1 MMENQNDLL
10 KKEQDNQNIE
20 TISIVK
26 EMETSFID
34 YAMSVIVSRAI
45 PDARDGLKPVHRRIL
60 YAMYGLDMN
69 YNKSFKKSARA
80 VGEVIAKYHPHG
92 DVAVYDSLVRMA
104 QSFSLRYP
112 LVKGQGNFGSIDGD
126 SAAAMRYTEAK
137 LAKIST
143 LMLDDI
149 NKKTVFFQENYDGS
163 ETEPVVLPS
172 KIPNL
177 LLNGSTGIAVGMAT
191 SIPPHNIK
199 EILNAVILLLNNPTI
214 EIHNLLE
221 TIKGPD
227 FPTGGIIV
235 NKDDLLNV
243 YQTGHGRIVIR
254 SKIEIN
260 EAKDEAIVTEIPYM
274 INKSVL
280 IEKIADLVKN
290 NQINSISDLRDE
302 SNREGIRIVIKFK
315 KYADIKVEVNKL
327 YKLTQLQSSFA
338 VNLLALKNN
347 RPKLFN
353 LKELLEVYI
362 AHQLEVL
369 LNKSDFL
376 LTKALDRL
384 EILEA
389 LKKALSD
396 IDNVIKTIKNSK
408 TGEIA
413 IFNLKQKLSINEKQA
428 KAILEMRLQRLT
440 GLEIENLNQEYQK
453 INLEIKDL
461 KDIISSKSRQ
471 QKELINLFNEIKEK
485 YGDKRLTE
493 ISSQNY
499 TNITDESLIEKKDI
513 IITLSNKGYVK
524 RLEVDEYN
532 VQKRGGTGSKGART
546 SDHDFISTITFANTH
561 LDLLFFTSF
570 GKVYRLKGY
579 EIRKYSKNA
588 KGIPIVN
595 IIKNIDDNHGEKV
608 EDIVAIDDY
617 QKYDFLFFTKR
628 GLVKKTSAEEFS
640 RINISGKK
648 ALKLVED
655 DSLIGVTK
663 IPKEQDVDVI
673 IGNHA
678 GRAVRFKSN
687 QLRRMGRVT
696 QGVKGINLSGGYVC
710 GFATSNNGN
719 LILSISERGFAKLSD
734 INEYRLT
741 KRGANGVKT
750 LNIEKAGRLIG
761 LKTVKE
767 TEDLMIIKEN
777 GTVIRTNISGI
788 SQFKRTAKGVAT
800 IKLRDDN
807 KITGITIIRDIEA
820 KNEGEQINKQ
830 NI

>member
-1 MMENQNDLL
+1 MENE
-10 KKEQDNQNIE
+10 KKIISDENNIE
-20 TISIVK
+20 NIKSISIVK
-26 EMETSFID
+26 EMESSFID

-92 DVAVYDSLVRMA
+92 DMAVYDSLVRMA

-149 NKKTVFFQENYDGS
+149 NKQTVLFQENYDGS
-163 ETEPVVLPS
+163 ETEPIVLPS

-199 EILNAVILLLNNPTI
+199 EILNAAIILLNNPDI
-214 EIHNLLE
+214 KIHNLLE
-221 TIKGPD
+221 IIKGPD

-235 NKDDLLNV
+235 NQDDLLNM
-243 YQTGHGRIVIR
+243 YLTGHGRVVIR
-254 SKIEIN
+254 SKIDIN
-260 EAKDEAIVTEIPYM
+260 EEKDEAIVTEIPYM
-274 INKSVL
+274 INKSIL
-280 IEKIADLVKN
+280 IERIADLVKN
-290 NQINSISDLRDE
+290 GQINSISDLRDE
-302 SNREGIRIVIKFK
+302 SNRDGIRVVIKFK
-315 KYADIKVEVNKL
+315 KYSDIKVEVNKL

-362 AHQLEVL
+362 EHQLIVL
-369 LNKSDFL
+369 LKKSEFL
-376 LTKALDRL
+376 LQKALDRL

-389 LKKALSD
+389 LKKALNE
-396 IDNVIKTIKNSK
+396 IDNVIKNIKNSK
-408 TGEIA
+408 TNEIA
-413 IFNLKQKLSINEKQA
+413 VNNLIKQLSINEKQA
-428 KAILEMRLQRLT
+428 KAILDMRLQRLT
-440 GLEIENLNQEYQK
+440 GLEIQNLNQEYQK

-461 KDIISSKSRQ
+461 KDIISSDKRQ
-471 QKELINLFNEIKEK
+471 KKELIDLFNDIKEK

-493 ISSQNY
+493 ISLENY
-499 TNITDESLIEKKDI
+499 TNITNESLIENKDI
-513 IITLSNKGYVK
+513 IITLSNKGYIK
-524 RLEVDEYN
+524 RLEIDEYN
-532 VQKRGGTGSKGART
+532 VQKRGGIGSRGAKT
-546 SDHDFISTITFANTH
+546 SDHDFISTIIFANTH

-595 IIKNIDDNHGEKV
+595 IIKNIDDQHGEKV
-608 EDIVAIDDY
+608 EDMVAINDY
-617 QKYDFLFFTKR
+617 HKYDFIFFTKN
-628 GLVKKTSAEEFS
+628 GLIKKTSADEFA

-648 ALKLVED
+648 ALKLVEND
-655 DSLIGVTK
+655 RLIGVTK
-663 IPKEQDVDVI
+663 IPKDQDIDII
-673 IGNHA
+673 IGNQA
-678 GRAVRFKSN
+678 GKAVRFKSSQVRN
-687 QLRRMGRVT
+687 MGRVA
-696 QGVKGINLSGGYVC
+696 QGVKGINSSGGYVC

-719 LILSISERGFAKLSD
+719 LVLSISERGFSKLSD
-734 INEYRLT
+734 LDEYRLT
-741 KRGANGVKT
+741 RRGGKGVKT
-750 LNIEKAGRLIG
+750 LNIEKAGRLVG
-761 LKTVKE
+761 LKAVKGN
-767 TEDLMIIKEN
+767 EDLMIIKSN
-777 GTVIRTNISGI
+777 GTVIRTDVSRISK
-788 SQFKRTAKGVAT
+788 FKRAAKGVST
-800 IKLRDDN
+800 IKINDDN
-807 KITGITIIRDIEA
+807 KITGITIVRDINT
-820 KNEGEQINKQ
+820 KIEGEAIKD
-830 NI
+830 